1 MIRKY
6 LYLFC
11 VLVGSS
17 LFGQT
22 YNPEINGKS
31 LVINVDSLK
40 AQKIQSKVLAWVALN
55 YKSANDVIQLNS
67 QDKIIVKGNF
77 TIDSNKP
84 FPDLFSKKV
93 YYVPAHI
100 VFDHTLIVSIKDN
113 KCKVDISFPEKVKML
128 NHLNTDWFF
137 VINEYTLL
145 NEFTIENQ
153 YETAKKNFNA
163 QNNNNKKKTDKKLNN
178 LKELIEAS
186 YVCEKQI
193 ATGMNNEISALFIS
207 LQDYLNKKDKNW

>member
-1 MIRKY
+1 MIKKY
-6 LYLFC
+6 LFLFFILASFP
-11 VLVGSS
+11 VFSQS
-17 LFGQT
+17 
-22 YNPEINGKS
+22 YDKEINGKI

-40 AQKIQSKVLAWVALN
+40 TQEIQSKVLAWVALN

-67 QDKIIVKGNF
+67 PDKIIVKGNF
-77 TIDSNKP
+77 AIDSNKP

-113 KCKVDISFPEKVKML
+113 KCKVDISFPGKVKML

-137 VINEYTLL
+137 IINEYTLL

-153 YETAKKNFNA
+153 YETARKNFNV
-163 QNNNNKKKTDKKLNN
+163 QNNNNKKKVDKKLSN
-178 LKELIEAS
+178 LKGLIEAS
-186 YVCEKQI
+186 FVCEKQI
-193 ATGMNNEISALFIS
+193 ATGMNNEISVLFIS
-207 LQDYLNKKDKNW
+207 LQDYLNKKDNEW

>member
-1 MIRKY
+1 MIKKY
-6 LYLFC
+6 LFLFFILASFP
-11 VLVGSS
+11 VFSQS
-17 LFGQT
+17 
-22 YNPEINGKS
+22 YDKEINGKT

-40 AQKIQSKVLAWVALN
+40 TQEIQSKVLAWVALN

-67 QDKIIVKGNF
+67 RDKIIVKGNF
-77 TIDSNKP
+77 EIDSNKP

-137 VINEYTLL
+137 IINEYTLL

-153 YETAKKNFNA
+153 YETARKNFNV
-163 QNNNNKKKTDKKLNN
+163 QNNNNKKKVDKKLNN
-178 LKELIEAS
+178 LKGLIEAS
-186 YVCEKQI
+186 FVCEKQI
-193 ATGMNNEISALFIS
+193 ATDMNNEISALFIS
-207 LQDYLNKKDKNW
+207 LQDYLNKKDKEW

>member
-6 LYLFC
+6 LFLFC

-17 LFGQT
+17 VFSQA
-22 YNPEINGKS
+22 YNAEINGKT

-40 AQKIQSKVLAWVALN
+40 TQEIQSKVLAWIALN

-77 TIDSNKP
+77 SIDSNKP
-84 FPDLFSKKV
+84 FPELFSKKI

-100 VFDHTLIVSIKDN
+100 VFEHTLIVSIKDN
-113 KCKVDISFPEKVKML
+113 KCKIDISFPEKVKML

-137 VINEYTLL
+137 LINEYSLL

-153 YETAKKNFNA
+153 YETSTKNFNT
-163 QNNNNKKKTDKKLNN
+163 QNTNNKKKVDRKLSHY
-178 LKELIEAS
+178 KELIEAS
-186 YVCEKQI
+186 FVNEKEI
-193 ATGMNNEISALFIS
+193 ATGMNNNINALFIS
-207 LQDYLNKKDKNW
+207 LQDYLHTKDKEW